1 MEDLKF
7 VISNNLIKLRK
18 HNKLTQGELASHMSY
33 SDKSVSKWET
43 GETSP
48 SVEILK
54 KLADFYN
61 VKIDD
66 ILDPNF
72 NPERYSTNKVRRY
85 STIIISLL
93 GVACV
98 WLIAVIAFVIT
109 NVIYKTATQP
119 WMLFIFA
126 IPISFILAI
135 IFNAI
140 WGHRILTYFL
150 ISGLTWT
157 VLLTIFLAFYVYA
170 NINVW
175 MVFLIGAPIQ
185 IMIILVTKIRKK

>member
-7 VISNNLIKLRK
+7 IISSNLIKLRK
-18 HNKLTQGELASHMSY
+18 HNKLTQGELASHMNY

-66 ILDPNF
+66 ILDRNF
-72 NPERYSTNKVRRY
+72 NPERHSTNKVRKY

-93 GVACV
+93 SIACV
-98 WLIAVIAFVIT
+98 WLVAVIAFVIT
-109 NVIYKTATQP
+109 SVIYKTATHA

-126 IPISFILAI
+126 IPPSFVLAI

-140 WGHRILTYFL
+140 WGPRILTYFL
-150 ISGLTWT
+150 ISGLSWSI
-157 VLLTIFLAFYVYA
+157 LLSIFLGFLMYG

-175 MVFLIGAPIQ
+175 MCFLIGAPIQ
-185 IMIILVTKIRKK
+185 VIIILATKIIKR

>member
-7 VISNNLIKLRK
+7 TISSNLIKLRK
-18 HNKLTQGELASHMSY
+18 HNKLTQGELATHMNY

-43 GETSP
+43 GETTP

-61 VKIDD
+61 VKVDD

-72 NPERYSTNKVRRY
+72 NPERHSTNKVRKY

-93 GVACV
+93 GIACV

-109 NVIYKTATQP
+109 NVIYKTSTHA

-126 IPISFILAI
+126 IPASFILAI

-140 WGHRILTYFL
+140 WGPRLMTYVL
-150 ISGLTWT
+150 ISGLTWSI
-157 VLLTIFLAFYVYA
+157 LLSIFLAFLMYA

-175 MVFLIGAPIQ
+175 MCFLIGAPIQ
-185 IMIILVTKIRKK
+185 VMIILVTKIRKK